1 MVVRGVGVRVG
12 RAASCALA
20 AALVLCLLLS
30 PSAQA
35 RGGPA
40 AIEFKD
46 LSKSSILAKKRIALR
61 VTSKRDWKVR
71 AQARVRGQ
79 DRARSARLTPRRS
92 YHLRAGEPRT
102 MRLRLSRRG
111 ERRLRNNCGRQTLI
125 VQLRVRRSERRGER
139 GRRIRRG
146 ARLLSDQGR
155 CQGDDGSPPGGS
167 SKLDYAVG
175 PSGDGRRIN
184 GTARSYGATG
194 IGTDEV
200 LVRTFACEGIR
211 KAGSGFAFTAS
222 GGTARR
228 GSPAGQVSSRDDSGS
243 SFAVDGA
250 NGCVRPVV
258 FSDRNGDGK
267 LAVDSHG
274 VPTESYGIGGKVI
287 FEPMGDVETA
297 SSDRCDILDGAVCLQ
312 PFPTDYLTRR
322 DPSSATG
329 RRINFNPL
337 SMPRNRAGEPILPT
351 DHNRADGYSPGSM
364 LITKVPGLSSQAA
377 FERSGLV
384 PIDDLGRWE
393 DPDQAAV
400 VIDAQSGERWPIWA
414 EIDSNPSDPADVN
427 LIMRPQ
433 QNFLEGHHYIVALRN
448 LKRAD
453 GSPIAASRAFQLYRD
468 RIVSSDPAIE
478 SRRGHMDEILG
489 KLSAAGVERSDL
501 FLAWDFTVA
510 SAEGLAG
517 RMLSIRDDA
526 FSQLGDTNLADLEVQ
541 GSAPA
546 VTIDDVEN
554 FTPEQNAD
562 VARRVKG
569 KVVVPCYL
577 DSPSCAPGGEFQ
589 FAPGAKTPTRIPGN
603 TAAVEF
609 ECNIPRSAFA
619 PGADPARP
627 SLYGHGLLGGYGEVE
642 AGNVTAMGQEH
653 NMIFCATD
661 WAGFS
666 TKDAGSIAL
675 ILQDLNNFPKLVDG
689 SQQGFLNFAYLGR
702 AMIHPN
708 GLSAQAA
715 FQDDAGNSLIDTR
728 RLFYDGN
735 SQGGILGGSLV
746 AIEPDLERGVLGV
759 PGMNYSTLL
768 RRSTDFNG
776 YATGAIFGPDT
787 PLGLYDSY
795 PNELE
800 RPLILSLIQM
810 LWDRGEANGYAEH
823 MTDDPLPN
831 TPSHDVLM
839 HVAFGDHQVT
849 NVAAQVEARTIG
861 ARTNPNPLD
870 PGRIPGIDPLFGIPA
885 IGSFPYDGSAIIYWD
900 SGPPR
905 GEQDGVVNPPL
916 ANTYPTE
923 GRDPHGDPRS
933 TVAARQQKSDFLQID
948 GRVSD
953 VCGGGPCHTDRYVP
967 PGP

>member
-1 MVVRGVGVRVG
+1 MVVRGVGMG
-12 RAASCALA
+12 WGCALSVT
-20 AALVLCLLLS
+20 LLLCLLLS
-30 PSAQA
+30 SPAQA
-35 RGGPA
+35 AGGPA
-40 AIEFKD
+40 SIEFKD
-46 LSKSSILAKKRIALR
+46 LSKSSILAKHRVPVR
-61 VTSKRDWKVR
+61 VTAKRNWEVR
-71 AQARVRGQ
+71 ALARVRSKG
-79 DRARSARLTPRRS
+79 RARSARLTKRRA
-92 YHLRAGEPRT
+92 YRLPAGQPRT
-102 MRLRLSRRG
+102 LRLRLTGAGARRM
-111 ERRLRNNCGRQTLI
+111 RKNCGSQALI
-125 VQLRVRRSERRGER
+125 VQLRVRKSERRGER
-139 GRRIRRG
+139 HRRIRRR
-146 ARLLSDQGR
+146 APLLSDQRG
-155 CQGDDGSPPGGS
+155 CGGGGQPPPGGS
-167 SKLDYAVG
+167 KLDYTVSPAG
-175 PSGDGRRIN
+175 AAHHIN
-184 GTARSYGATG
+184 DTARRYATSG
-194 IGTDEV
+194 IGTDRVEIK
-200 LVRTFACEGIR
+200 TFACGKVR
-211 KAGSGFAFTAS
+211 RSGAEFAFNSS
-222 GGTARR
+222 GGSADR
-228 GSPAGQVSSRDDSGS
+228 GSPAGSVTSRSSSGD

-250 NGCVRPVV
+250 DGCVRPVV
-258 FSDRNGDGK
+258 FRDHDGDGE
-267 LAVDSHG
+267 LAVDSAG
-274 VPTESYGIGGKVI
+274 VPSESYGVGGMVS
-287 FEPMGDVETA
+287 FEPMGDVNTA
-297 SSDRCDILDGAVCLQ
+297 NADRCDILDDAVCLQ
-312 PFPTDYLTRR
+312 PFPSDYFTAP
-322 DPSSATG
+322 DPTSATG

-337 SMPRNRAGEPILPT
+337 SMPKNRAGEPILPT

-364 LITKVPGLSSQAA
+364 LITKVPGLTSQAA
-377 FERSGLV
+377 FDQSGLV
-384 PIDDLGRWE
+384 PIDDLGQWD

-400 VIDAQSGERWPIWA
+400 VIDADTGERWPIWA

-427 LIMRPQ
+427 LLMRPQ
-433 QNFLEGHHYIVALRN
+433 QNFLEGHRYIVALRN

-453 GSPIAASRAFQLYRD
+453 GSPIAASRAFELYRD

-478 SRRGHMDEILG
+478 SRRAHMDAILG
-489 KLSAAGVERSDL
+489 KLTAAGIERSNL

-510 SAEGLAG
+510 SAESLAG

-526 FSQLGDTNLADLEVQ
+526 FAQLGDTNLGDLQVQ
-541 GSAPA
+541 GSAPV
-546 VTIDDVEN
+546 VTIDSAED
-554 FTPEQNAD
+554 FTPAEDAN

-569 KVVVPCYL
+569 KFVVPCYL
-577 DSPSCAPGGEFQ
+577 DSPGCAPGGEFQ

-609 ECNIPRSAFA
+609 ECNIPHSAFA
-619 PGADPARP
+619 PGAEPARV

-702 AMIHPN
+702 AMIHPS

-849 NVAAQVEARTIG
+849 NVAAQAEARTIG
-861 ARTNPNPLD
+861 ARTNPDPLD
-870 PGRIPGIDPLFGIPA
+870 PGRIPGIDPLFGIPE
-885 IGSFPYDGSAIIYWD
+885 IGSFPYDGSAIVYWD

-905 GEQDGVVNPPL
+905 GEEDGVVNPPL
-916 ANTYPTE
+916 TNTYPTE

-933 TVAARQQKSDFLQID
+933 TVAARQQKSDFLQIE
-948 GRVSD
+948 GRVTD